1 MPPSSSPP
9 ESPEGSHDGLRGLV
23 DTIWHEIA
31 KFGLIGLLAFVIDL
45 GGFNLLY
52 HTVLEGKPT
61 TARILSGVAATLFA
75 WVGNRSWTFAHR
87 RSRPVSHEVTL
98 FFVVNG
104 IALVIST
111 LCLVVSHYLLGLDS
125 RLADNISTIFG
136 IGLGTLFRFWAYRRW
151 VFANEP
157 MDVDTSPWSED
168 EGDATDEREATEG
181 ESSTP
186 DQRVTR
192 PSGR

>member
-1 MPPSSSPP
+1 MPPSSPP
-9 ESPEGSHDGLRGLV
+9 SSSSPEHHTGLRGLV

-45 GGFNLLY
+45 GGFNLLS
-52 HTVLEGKPT
+52 HTVLDGKPT

-87 RSRPVSHEVTL
+87 RSRPVAHEVSL

-104 IALVIST
+104 IALGIST

-125 RLADNISTIFG
+125 RLADNISTVFG

-157 MDVDTSPWSED
+157 MDVDTSPWSEED
-168 EGDATDEREATEG
+168 EPASSRVG
-181 ESSTP
+181 E
-186 DQRVTR
+186 
-192 PSGR
+192 